1 MAIPRARQQVP
12 PPLPP
17 PRYIGEELRESGVDP
32 GWTWGNSTNYS
43 TDTGF
48 KGNRC
53 APIKP
58 GSSLLSGAAGAQ
70 PSHEHSAEHPFG
82 PARES
87 PSDRSFDDADS
98 LEQSDEDYVGKPR
111 QRPSNHR
118 YVSQFTSSLQL
129 PFGLTRPSCLRRM
142 PHAAMTQAKA
152 QSAPIAVPYVA
163 TRLPE
168 VYAQFAFTSERQL
181 GQGLLETSSHAYD
194 KQLLSKIGGPNT
206 PTRTTAPPL
215 PATAQ
220 DSAPSTHASFNKLN
234 GQLKPLSVP
243 DRLQQPS
250 LDSPVSRWPPSGAAS
265 PGFSGFRSPVFDA
278 GSADAHQRRIGS
290 ISTPGPDDNSSV
302 HRGSYDHNMFTD
314 SEFGMEESGMR
325 DLNIN
330 DRSSAGS
337 DEYHQG
343 PKGGLKRRASS
354 PPSEAAR
361 EDRPTAGGNTDLYHR
376 RSAQMLVSRNAPPP
390 TNTARHPT
398 LHRSQNQGSL
408 SSLSSLSQRTASFA
422 SSFGFSAASSLTS
435 YSGDQRLSP
444 SALSP
449 SADVDLGPVSPYA
462 ASRSLNPS
470 PPGSLSRP
478 HHQRGLSENEHA
490 QIHSVRKM
498 STDSILQSRQNSIVG
513 RLGSY
518 ICECCPKKPKK
529 FESEEELR
537 VHELEK
543 QYTCQFCPNRF
554 KNKNEAERHQNSLH
568 LRRHSWSCAALAGVQ
583 ASFHPSPTHSGLADV
598 CGYCGE
604 EFPLPPNWDARTEHL
619 NHVHKF
625 GECNQAKKFFRADH
639 FRQHLK
645 HSHAGTSGKWTNM
658 LENACM
664 KDEPPPK
671 ERVGS
676 IGSLVG
682 PSSAPLAPKPGTIN
696 EVHEES

>member
-1 MAIPRARQQVP
+1 MSPSTPSIQISRSSLHRYPLPHHHCPSPPGAMAIPRARQDVP

-32 GWTWGNSTNYS
+32 GWTWGNTNYS
-43 TDTGF
+43 KDTGF
-48 KGNRC
+48 KGNRFGS
-53 APIKP
+53 IKP
-58 GSSLLSGAAGAQ
+58 GSSLLSGAVSDA
-70 PSHEHSAEHPFG
+70 HEHTAEPFA
-82 PARES
+82 ARES
-87 PSDRSFDDADS
+87 PSDRSFDEADS
-98 LEQSDEDYVGKPR
+98 LEHSDEDYSGKPL

-118 YVSQFTSSLQL
+118 
-129 PFGLTRPSCLRRM
+129 
-142 PHAAMTQAKA
+142 
-152 QSAPIAVPYVA
+152 
-163 TRLPE
+163 
-168 VYAQFAFTSERQL
+168 FTSERQL

-215 PATAQ
+215 PTTSQ
-220 DSAPSTHASFNKLN
+220 ESAPNPHTVFSKLN

-250 LDSPVSRWPPSGAAS
+250 LDSPVSRWPPSGAVS
-265 PGFSGFRSPVFDA
+265 PGYSGFRSPVFDS
-278 GSADAHQRRIGS
+278 GSTEARQRRFGS
-290 ISTPGPDDNSSV
+290 ISTPGLDDASSV
-302 HRGSYDHNMFTD
+302 HRGSYDHSMFTE

-330 DRSSAGS
+330 ERSPVGS
-337 DEYHQG
+337 DEYQTG
-343 PKGGLKRRASS
+343 ANGGLKRRASS

-361 EDRPTAGGNTDLYHR
+361 EDRPTGGGNVDLYHR
-376 RSAQMLVSRNAPPP
+376 RSAQMLVSRNTPSATNSPRYP
-390 TNTARHPT
+390 TFHGSTI
-398 LHRSQNQGSL
+398 QGSL
-408 SSLSSLSQRTASFA
+408 SSVSNLSQRTASFA
-422 SSFGFSAASSLTS
+422 SSFGFSAASSITS

-449 SADVDLGPVSPYA
+449 SAETELVPVSPYA

-470 PPGSLSRP
+470 PRGLLSRS
-478 HHQRGLSENEHA
+478 HHQRGLSESEHHSVH
-490 QIHSVRKM
+490 HSVRKM
-498 STDSILQSRQNSIVG
+498 STDSILQSRQNSIASRIVG
-513 RLGSY
+513 AY

-529 FESEEELR
+529 FDSEEELR

-568 LRRHSWSCAALAGVQ
+568 LRRHSWSCAALAGVR
-583 ASFHPSPTHSGLADV
+583 AAFHDSPIHHGIADV

-604 EFPLPPNWDARTEHL
+604 EFPLPPNWDARAEHL

-625 GECNQAKKFFRADH
+625 GECNQSKKFFRADH

-645 HSHAGTSGKWTNM
+645 HSHAGASGKWTNM
-658 LENACM
+658 LETACM

-676 IGSLVG
+676 ICSTVG
-682 PSSAPLAPKPGTIN
+682 LPSAPLAPKPGTIN

>member
-1 MAIPRARQQVP
+1 MTPDDGQDAPVVVP
-12 PPLPP
+12 
-17 PRYIGEELRESGVDP
+17 
-32 GWTWGNSTNYS
+32 
-43 TDTGF
+43 
-48 KGNRC
+48 
-53 APIKP
+53 
-58 GSSLLSGAAGAQ
+58 
-70 PSHEHSAEHPFG
+70 
-82 PARES
+82 
-87 PSDRSFDDADS
+87 
-98 LEQSDEDYVGKPR
+98 
-111 QRPSNHR
+111 
-118 YVSQFTSSLQL
+118 
-129 PFGLTRPSCLRRM
+129 
-142 PHAAMTQAKA
+142 
-152 QSAPIAVPYVA
+152 
-163 TRLPE
+163 
-168 VYAQFAFTSERQL
+168 FTSERQL

-206 PTRTTAPPL
+206 PTRSTAPSL
-215 PATAQ
+215 PAPSQ
-220 DSAPSTHASFNKLN
+220 ESAPNAHTSFNKLN

-250 LDSPVSRWPPSGAAS
+250 LDSPVSRWPPSGAVS
-265 PGFSGFRSPVFDA
+265 PGFSGFRSPVFDS
-278 GSADAHQRRIGS
+278 GSADAHPRRFGS
-290 ISTPGPDDNSSV
+290 ISTPGLDDTSSV
-302 HRGSYDHNMFTD
+302 HRGSYDHSMFTE
-314 SEFGMEESGMR
+314 SEFGVEENGMR

-330 DRSSAGS
+330 DRSPAGS

-343 PKGGLKRRASS
+343 LKGGLKRRASS

-376 RSAQMLVSRNAPPP
+376 RSAQMLVSRNAPPA
-390 TNTARHPT
+390 TNTARYPT
-398 LHRSQNQGSL
+398 ISHGSQNQGSL
-408 SSLSSLSQRTASFA
+408 SSVSSLGQRTASFA

-449 SADVDLGPVSPYA
+449 SAEAELGPVSPYA

-470 PPGSLSRP
+470 PRGSLSRP
-478 HHQRGLSENEHA
+478 HHQRGLSENEHP

-498 STDSILQSRQNSIVG
+498 STDSILHSRQNSIGG
-513 RLGSY
+513 RIVGSY

-529 FESEEELR
+529 FDSEEELR

-568 LRRHSWSCAALAGVQ
+568 LRRHSWSCAALAGVH
-583 ASFHPSPTHSGLADV
+583 AAFHPSPTHSGVADV

-676 IGSLVG
+676 IGSIVG
-682 PSSAPLAPKPGTIN
+682 QSSAPLAPKPGTIN
-696 EVHEES
+696 EVHEET